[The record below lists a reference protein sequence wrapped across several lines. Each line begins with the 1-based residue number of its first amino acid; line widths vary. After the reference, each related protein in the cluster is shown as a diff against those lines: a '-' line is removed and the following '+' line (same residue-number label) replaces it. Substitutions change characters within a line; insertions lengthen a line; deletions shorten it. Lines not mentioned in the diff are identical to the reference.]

1 MCPLTVSVL
10 FSLLCAEVYIIR
22 KEYFKMLAQT
32 GDYMLDILPHDV
44 VCCATIVPQD
54 DYSVLNLALTGY
66 VTDLAFKLLV
76 IVQGHKKVKFTQKRK
91 LKLTVINVIPITAFM
106 LSTLP

>member
-1 MCPLTVSVL
+1 MS
-10 FSLLCAEVYIIR
+10 
-22 KEYFKMLAQT
+22 AQT

-44 VCCATIVPQD
+44 VCYAPIVTQD
-54 DYSVLNLALTGY
+54 DHLVLNLALNGY

-91 LKLTVINVIPITAFM
+91 LKLTVINATSVTTFM
-106 LSTLP
+106 LSTLQ